1 MIFLPRF
8 KLKYLLLFSGSSFIT
23 NHFGEVIAKADR
35 ACDCVLLGD
44 VDLAK
49 AKKDRVGW
57 GMFRDRRPD
66 LYSPLLTKDGST
78 SSSGA
83 TVTII

>member
-1 MIFLPRF
+1 MALVTF
-8 KLKYLLLFSGSSFIT
+8 LLLLLYLSGSSFIT

-35 ACDCVLLGD
+35 SCECVLLGD

-49 AKKDRVGW
+49 ARKDRVGW

-78 SSSGA
+78 SSSSGA
-83 TVTII
+83 VNII